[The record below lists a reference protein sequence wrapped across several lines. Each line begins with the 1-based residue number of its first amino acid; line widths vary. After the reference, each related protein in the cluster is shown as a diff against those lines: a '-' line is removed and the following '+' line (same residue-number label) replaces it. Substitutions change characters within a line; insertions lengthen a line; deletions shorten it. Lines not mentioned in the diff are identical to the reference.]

1 MYLYS
6 CLCTDQC
13 VDGRA
18 KFLTRKREVLDEEK
32 KIISTSVVSASA
44 SKDAA
49 ESLANKEH
57 KPASVRDGASVH
69 VCMCVSMCMC
79 ECVSVSVCTC
89 VYVYVYACAVMWLC
103 A

>member
-1 MYLYS
+1 VGDLSLFASVYVWILMCLSS
-6 CLCTDQC
+6 CLRTPQC

-69 VCMCVSMCMC
+69 VCVCVC
-79 ECVSVSVCTC
+79 E
-89 VYVYVYACAVMWLC
+89 YVYV
-103 A
+103 